1 MTKQNI
7 KQIAKKY
14 KLALIGNNIPVN
26 AIYLFGSHVKGRSR
40 PGSDIDFCVV
50 SSAFG
55 KNDFR
60 EMVIINQIAKQVAP
74 EIEAFPITEKELKNR
89 TNPFIK
95 EALKTGERLL

>member
-1 MTKQNI
+1 MTKPNI
-7 KQIAKKY
+7 KQIAKEY

-26 AIYLFGSHVKGRSR
+26 AIYLFGSYVKGTPR

-50 SSAFG
+50 SNAFG
-55 KNDFR
+55 KDDFM

-74 EIEAFPITEKELKNR
+74 EIEAFPVAEGEFKRR

-95 EALKTGERLL
+95 EALKTGERIL